1 MPGPPSAIVGQPPL
15 TADDTLIV
23 HGWQVLMGM
32 GKKDPSLGLTIAK
45 KPPPPGQSRAG
56 DTVNIAVACSISMA
70 LMILF
75 TGTRLVIRRTNKAL
89 VWGMDD
95 WTIILALLCAL
106 TLPAIYCYKLA
117 FAGAGKHVYDVT
129 YWELANHQTMASPAL
144 ALFFV
149 AVSVIK
155 ISIVCFYMR
164 LSAFASRAWMWTH
177 RTFIAALIIGAIVS
191 TAITMAQCN
200 PYYSDIRNIGR
211 QNVKPKCVDL
221 KQMGIGFMTWHILSD
236 SFLCAVP
243 FIMLWRVQMKFW
255 TKFKVCIAGII
266 GLVNVALS
274 IARQFATSRA
284 KGPGSFDVTYTATFS
299 FAYSISE
306 LTLGIMTANLPVLS
320 IIATKTVEL
329 VSSKLSWTTV
339 SSDGSPDRS
348 SGRGRPRS
356 YKRKHDESET
366 EFGRLRAGGK
376 PTIRHDVEY
385 IYSEDVEAQPTRSN
399 DSNVSGKF
407 G

>member
-1 MPGPPSAIVGQPPL
+1 
-15 TADDTLIV
+15 
-23 HGWQVLMGM
+23 
-32 GKKDPSLGLTIAK
+32 
-45 KPPPPGQSRAG
+45 
-56 DTVNIAVACSISMA
+56 
-70 LMILF
+70 
-75 TGTRLVIRRTNKAL
+75 
-89 VWGMDD
+89 
-95 WTIILALLCAL
+95 
-106 TLPAIYCYKLA
+106 
-117 FAGAGKHVYDVT
+117 
-129 YWELANHQTMASPAL
+129 MASPAL

-177 RTFIAALIIGAIVS
+177 RTFIAALIIGAIIS

-266 GLVNVALS
+266 GLANVALS

-284 KGPGSFDVTYTATFS
+284 KGPGSFDVTC
-299 FAYSISE
+299 
-306 LTLGIMTANLPVLS
+306 
-320 IIATKTVEL
+320 
-329 VSSKLSWTTV
+329 
-339 SSDGSPDRS
+339 
-348 SGRGRPRS
+348 
-356 YKRKHDESET
+356 
-366 EFGRLRAGGK
+366 
-376 PTIRHDVEY
+376 
-385 IYSEDVEAQPTRSN
+385 
-399 DSNVSGKF
+399 KF
-407 G
+407 